1 MRYVN
6 PRLTLPFRKDEVVS
20 VSSPAYPDRADMPT
34 LVDAARRGDRAAVD
48 ELVSHCLPL
57 VYNPDPPRAG
67 LDDTASGWDRRPAP
81 MWRKRFARHVR
92 DCQHCPDATND
103 LVPAERLLAGL
114 ALTPPPRGTRLRHH
128 PQDAHRRHRVA
139 GLPSRRPRRNRRSAV
154 ALSLS
159 KTLVGVVAAAAVLG
173 GGGLVLANYPEEPGR
188 QPASAAAAQPSAATT
203 APALTPSLT
212 TVKPSRPPCAR
223 ARPPAGRRSPASHRS
238 RPRRR
243 RRPGR
248 PVRPPACP
256 PRNGDC
262 WCCSTSGVA
271 RSG

>member
-6 PRLTLPFRKDEVVS
+6 PRLTLPFREDEVVS

-57 VYNPDPPRAG
+57 VYNPAPPRGPGRHGLRLGPPPCADVAQAVRPPRPRLPALPGRDERSGSGRTAAG
-67 LDDTASGWDRRPAP
+67 RSGAH
-81 MWRKRFARHVR
+81 A
-92 DCQHCPDATND
+92 A
-103 LVPAERLLAGL
+103 
-114 ALTPPPRGTRLRHH
+114 PRGTRLRHH

-159 KTLVGVVAAAAVLG
+159 KTLVGVVAAVAVLG